1 MTNRFYVP
9 KIEFISEKMVLD
21 SPELLKQL
29 KNVLRVRIGEI
40 IYLFDNSG
48 MEYETKVENISN
60 KEIEISLVRKYQ
72 GKLEPT
78 VRVILYQALLK
89 KDKWE
94 WVLQKTTEL
103 GVSEIIPMRT
113 EYCISDTISEN
124 KRERYEKIIV
134 EATEQCGGCRMPK
147 LGELQTFA
155 QVLQSLQQQKI
166 PAFILHPE
174 EQSPSLIQATNELKE
189 ISLLVGPEGGFSEK
203 EIEEAKEAGV
213 LIVQLGQRILRAE
226 TATIIAVGRVL
237 Q

>member
-21 SPELLKQL
+21 SPELVKQL